1 MLWLVGQECDPSLGY
16 GDASKL
22 PLFVTMVKRIVV
34 DKVCPSSLLKER
46 LEIDKL
52 LSCGLITNAF
62 FTHMKRLNTQR
73 YYAQH
78 KFNLIRD
85 ENEGYSK
92 LISFLHQP
100 SLDESTLSETLSSYI
115 SLFNLDPNRVFDMI
129 LDTCE
134 FEKAKYPI
142 FRPIFNTFKIEEI
155 PHLLEFKMRYY
166 KSLDVPPFF
175 KFKRSR
181 RAFPTRFSNFP
192 RAFSATVS
200 SNLLFSS
207 VFLPTKKP
215 PWRKPRKP
223 AYFPALFLPRPIH
236 SSPSPRERA
245 S

>member
-1 MLWLVGQECDPSLGY
+1 MKKFLALLLAGLMTVSLAACGGSTAPAASGAASGGSASSAAPAQTSSIKVG
-16 GDASKL
+16 A
-22 PLFVTMVKRIVV
+22 I
-34 DKVCPSSLLKER
+34 
-46 LEIDKL
+46 
-52 LSCGLITNAF
+52 LIG
-62 FTHMKRLNTQR
+62 
-73 YYAQH
+73 
-78 KFNLIRD
+78 D

-134 FEKAKYPI
+134 FEKAKYPV
-142 FRPIFNTFKIEEI
+142 FRPIFSTFKIEEI

>member
-1 MLWLVGQECDPSLGY
+1 
-16 GDASKL
+16 
-22 PLFVTMVKRIVV
+22 
-34 DKVCPSSLLKER
+34 
-46 LEIDKL
+46 
-52 LSCGLITNAF
+52 
-62 FTHMKRLNTQR
+62 
-73 YYAQH
+73 
-78 KFNLIRD
+78 
-85 ENEGYSK
+85 
-92 LISFLHQP
+92 
-100 SLDESTLSETLSSYI
+100 
-115 SLFNLDPNRVFDMI
+115 MI

-134 FEKAKYPI
+134 FEKAKYPV

>member
-1 MLWLVGQECDPSLGY
+1 
-16 GDASKL
+16 
-22 PLFVTMVKRIVV
+22 MVKRIVI

-92 LISFLHQP
+92 LLSFLHQP

-115 SLFNLDPNRVFDMI
+115 SLFNLDPNRVFDLI

-134 FEKAKYPI
+134 FEKAKYPV
-142 FRPIFNTFKIEEI
+142 FRPIFGTFKIEEI
-155 PHLLEFKMRYY
+155 PHLLEFKMRFY
-166 KSLDVPPFF
+166 KSQEVPPFF
-175 KFKRSR
+175 KFKPSR
-181 RAFPTRFSNFP
+181 HTFPTRFSNFP

-200 SNLLFSS
+200 SNLPFISA
-207 VFLPTKKP
+207 FLPTKKKTWP
-215 PWRKPRKP
+215 LPRKP
-223 AYFPALFLPRPIH
+223 AYFPALFPP
-236 SSPSPRERA
+236 
-245 S
+245 